1 MSARKFAPSSLRY
14 LLARA
19 SRGEV
24 ASLAMLPPRQRF
36 LIPAPGAERVEV
48 AGEPSP
54 HCEGLLVAFDRSGR
68 IVHASQWAS
77 SSVALQWLARP
88 TLRGLPLAWYGAA
101 IACGAPASGADWGR
115 P

>member
-1 MSARKFAPSSLRY
+1 MSAPKFAPASLRH
-14 LLARA
+14 LLTRA

-36 LIPAPGAERVEV
+36 LRVAPLGERVEV

-54 HCEGLLVAFDRSGR
+54 QCEGLLIARDRSGR

-77 SSVALQWLARP
+77 VSVAYQWLARP
-88 TLRGLPLAWYGAA
+88 TLRGLPLAWFGAP
-101 IACGAPASGADWGR
+101 IACGEPR
-115 P
+115 PSAEWE